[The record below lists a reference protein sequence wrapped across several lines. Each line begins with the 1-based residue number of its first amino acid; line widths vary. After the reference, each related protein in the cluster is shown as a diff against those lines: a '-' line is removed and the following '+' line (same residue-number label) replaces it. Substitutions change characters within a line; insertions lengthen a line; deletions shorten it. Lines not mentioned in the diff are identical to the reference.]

1 MTIFKMIRS
10 WRKDAIVESEA
21 ENAHFQPS
29 AWGFLTTKHSPK
41 LADHG
46 ALTVRE
52 KIAAGM
58 DFQGANHL
66 CLDYASLRSKS

>member
-1 MTIFKMIRS
+1 MTIFKIIRS
-10 WRKDAIVESEA
+10 WRKEAIVESEA

-29 AWGFLTTKHSPK
+29 AWEFLTTKHSPRF
-41 LADHG
+41 ANHG

-58 DFQGANHL
+58 DFRGANRL
-66 CLDYASLRSKS
+66 QADYASLRSKS